1 MKYIDSFP
9 RPIKTL
15 DTVWITLNDGCRLAA
30 TIWLPVDADD
40 DPVPAL
46 LEYLPYRRRDF
57 TAIGDSTQHAYYA
70 GHGYASVRVDARGCG
85 DSDGIMYDEYLPQ
98 ELSDGVEIIEWLS
111 KQNWCSGNVGMF
123 GISWG
128 GFNSLQ
134 IAALK
139 PPALK
144 AIISACSTDDRYA
157 DDVHYM
163 GGCLLDNNIIWASTM
178 FGFNSRPPDPAVV
191 GERWRDMWL
200 HRLEEGS
207 DPWILKWLSHQRRD
221 EQWQHGS
228 VCENYSD
235 IECAVYMF
243 GGWADGYTNAIPRT
257 LAGLKCPRKGLIGPW
272 THAWGQNA
280 KPGPRI
286 GWLKEALRWWD
297 HWLKDVNTGIMDEP
311 MLTTWMQDY
320 VPPAHQYEQRPGR
333 WIADP
338 MWPSPNIEN
347 QSLWLGKNSLE
358 LNSVTEDA
366 LNQSSLDTCG
376 AFAGDWCPYGYSGEM
391 PLDQRLDDGSALNF
405 DSAPLEAPIDLL
417 GAPVLEAQITVDQE
431 VAFIAVWLSD
441 ISPDGAAT
449 RLTYGLLNLN
459 HLDGHASP
467 RKIAPGE
474 TIAIRVQLNDLGQ
487 SIPAGHRIRLSMSTS
502 YWPLIWPSP
511 ERVTLTLLTG
521 NSQLHLPI
529 RKNQSS
535 DRQLKSFSEPESARP
550 LNHTTHTPYARSRSV
565 EREYESGIT
574 RVRAVKDRGRIYLH
588 EADVTYA
595 GKGEEIHQITDGDPL
610 SHRIEMTYTITLER
624 DNPKWRVRT
633 VTHTLVTATKS
644 DFLVTATLDA
654 YEDDVRMFNKSWDR
668 KIARDFN

>member
-1 MKYIDSFP
+1 MQQVDSLP
-9 RPIKTL
+9 KTIETL
-15 DTVWITLNDGCRLAA
+15 DPVWITLTDGCRLAA
-30 TIWLPVDADD
+30 TIWLPSDAGQN
-40 DPVPAL
+40 PVPAL

-57 TAIGDSTQHAYYA
+57 TAIGDSIQHAYYA

-98 ELSDGVEIIEWLS
+98 ELADGVEIINWLS
-111 KQNWCSGNVGMF
+111 NQEWCSGNVGMF

-139 PPALK
+139 PPPLK

-178 FGFNSRPPDPAVV
+178 FGFNSRPPDPAIV
-191 GERWRDMWL
+191 GDRWRDMWF

-207 DPWILKWLSHQRRD
+207 EPWVINWLSHQRRD
-221 EQWQHGS
+221 EQWKHGS
-228 VCENYSD
+228 VCENYDD

-272 THAWGQNA
+272 SHAWGQNA

-286 GWLKEALRWWD
+286 GWLQEALRWWD
-297 HWLKDVNTGIMDEP
+297 YWLKDIETGIMDEP
-311 MLTTWMQDY
+311 MLTAWMQDY
-320 VPPAHQYEQRPGR
+320 VPPAHQYEERPGR
-333 WIADP
+333 WIAEP

-347 QSLWLGKNSLE
+347 QSFWLGKNSLE
-358 LNSVTEDA
+358 LNSVNA
-366 LNQSSLDTCG
+366 GSLSQRSLETCG

-405 DSAPLEAPIDLL
+405 DSAPLEESIDLL
-417 GAPVLEAQITVDQE
+417 GAPILEAQVTVDQE

-459 HLDGHASP
+459 HQDGHASSC
-467 RKIAPGE
+467 KLIPGKQFP
-474 TIAIRVQLNDLGQ
+474 ISVQLNDLGQ
-487 SIPAGHRIRLSMSTS
+487 SIPPGHRIRLSISTS
-502 YWPLIWPSP
+502 YWPMIWPSP
-511 ERVTLTLLTG
+511 QPVALTLFTG
-521 NSQLHLPI
+521 SSKLILPF
-529 RKNQSS
+529 RQ
-535 DRQLKSFSEPESARP
+535 RQLSDHQIKSFSEPESARP
-550 LNHTTHTPYARSRSV
+550 IDHTVYSPYARSRKV
-565 EREYESGIT
+565 ERDFESGMT
-574 RVRAVKDRGRIYLH
+574 RVHAIKDRGSIHLH
-588 EADVTYA
+588 GANLTYS
-595 GKGEEIHQITDGDPL
+595 GKGEETHQIRDGDPL
-610 SHRIEMTYTITLER
+610 SHQIEMAYTITLER
-624 DNPKWRVRT
+624 EDPKWQIRT
-633 VTHTLVTATKS
+633 VTHTLVTATES
-644 DFLVTATLDA
+644 DFLVTASLNA
-654 YEDDVRMFNKSWDR
+654 YEGDDQVFSKSWDT